1 MGLWTVHIMYC
12 SQEKSN
18 ISTQKT
24 KKKKKPKQ
32 TQNVHLESAFNCV
45 WQVNF
50 TTFSYYLHLT
60 SYFQNFLLLLSFVTI
75 DEKMVVVFEDRHHD
89 RDLLEIH
96 GTLLEININDYI
108 LDRWLHKGWKVSK
121 HLSRSLILLYLF
133 SFLSAMIFKSVI
145 FLFSLEFGIFI
156 TN

>member
-1 MGLWTVHIMYC
+1 MYC
-12 SQEKSN
+12 SQKKSN
-18 ISTQKT
+18 ISAP
-24 KKKKKPKQ
+24 KKKKKPMQ
-32 TQNVHLESAFNCV
+32 THSKLHMTS
-45 WQVNF
+45 F

-60 SYFQNFLLLLSFVTI
+60 SYFQNFFLLLSFVTI

-89 RDLLEIH
+89 RDLIEIH

-121 HLSRSLILLYLF
+121 HLSLSLILLYLF